1 MQTNPVRSPAGRGL
15 PLGLGLLAV
24 GVAWQ
29 ALAQV
34 PQVPQVVSLPEVV
47 VTATRVATPLEDVV
61 RDVMVLGREEI
72 EASGAASLVELLAG
86 LPGVQGVGDSRLYIR
101 GAEARMTAV
110 YVDGVRV
117 DRQDALTAGGGAPW
131 QVLPL
136 HNVQRVEVLRGA
148 ASSLYGSDGMGGV
161 VLIATQ
167 AGAEQ
172 GPSTQVAVGLGA
184 QRQRVASVSLNRA
197 VEAMRVGLALDTE
210 QNDGYDQRPDLAH
223 TPANLARRNHQ
234 ASGYVQWGQAEAGG
248 RLTLGVRQG
257 RDKQASVKVN
267 YLNVAPWTEDGT
279 GTNFWVT
286 QTLSQ
291 WHLTWDKHDAHDGTR
306 VMLSQADFGY
316 DDTYPDGAR
325 AFAGRS
331 TTLTA
336 QRQRQ
341 TAWGQW
347 HAGYEGKRDSY
358 QSQSWSYNPAVAAT
372 RSQHALYG
380 GVGLSVGQGV
390 AQVDARYDT
399 SNAHANVLTGSLS
412 ASMPAAG
419 WQWRGVLGSG
429 YRLPTMSQRFS
440 VYGSALVR
448 PETSVSAELSA
459 RRGDLAQGQT
469 TVTVYQQR
477 FRDLILDLMNN
488 SSCANGSFCA
498 TNVEQ
503 ASVDGWTLAHQQA
516 WGAWLGAVSVDGLR
530 AKNLSGNNQ
539 GKDLNMRPRLSWQA
553 SLQRQAMGV
562 NANLGYRY
570 VGSRFDD
577 AANIKPLA
585 AYGIWNIGVSG
596 ALSRQWGWRAKVD
609 NLTDAVYENFKDY
622 RAPGRRWS
630 LQLEWHDR

>member
-34 PQVPQVVSLPEVV
+34 PQVVSLPEVV

-61 RDVMVLGREEI
+61 RDVTVLGREEI

-184 QRQRVASVSLNRA
+184 QQQRVARASLNRA
-197 VEAMRVGLALDTE
+197 VGGMRVGLALDTE
-210 QNDGYDQRPDLAH
+210 QNDGYDERPDLRH
-223 TPANLARRNHQ
+223 SPANLAQQSSH
-234 ASGYVQWGQAEAGG
+234 ASGAVHFGQREDGG
-248 RLTLGVRQG
+248 EVTVGFRRGWDRRV
-257 RDKQASVKVN
+257 SVDN
-267 YLNVAPWTEDGT
+267 NWDGT
-279 GTNFWVT
+279 GTNYWVT
-286 QTLSQ
+286 QNLSL
-291 WHLTWDKHDAHDGTR
+291 WHVAWSQQRGVEGTD
-306 VMLSQADFGY
+306 VSFSQSRFGH
-316 DDTYPDGAR
+316 GATVSYYGHQI
-325 AFAGRS
+325 FNVY
-331 TTLTA
+331 TQTLTA
-336 QRQRQ
+336 QQYGRFGATR
-341 TAWGQW
+341 WRLGF
-347 HAGYEGKRDSY
+347 EGKNDSY
-358 QSQSWSYNPAVAAT
+358 KSRAWTDNPAVSASRAQ
-372 RSQHALYG
+372 SALYG
-380 GVGLSVGQGV
+380 GLGLPIGQGLV
-390 AQVDARYDT
+390 NVDARYD
-399 SNAHANVLTGSLS
+399 SSDSDAEVVTGSVS
-412 ASMPAAG
+412 AGYTLGG
-419 WQWRGVLGSG
+419 WQLRSAIGSG
-429 YRLPTMSQRFS
+429 YRLPTLSQRFS
-440 VYGSALVR
+440 QYGSASVR

-530 AKNLSGNNQ
+530 AKNASGTNQ

-585 AYGIWNIGVSG
+585 AYGVWNIGVSG